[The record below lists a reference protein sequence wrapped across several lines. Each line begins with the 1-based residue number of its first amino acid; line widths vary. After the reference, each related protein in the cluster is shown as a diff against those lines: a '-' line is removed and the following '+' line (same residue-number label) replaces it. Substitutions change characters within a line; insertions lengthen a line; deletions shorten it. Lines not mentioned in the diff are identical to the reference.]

1 MEEDQPRYKK
11 GQTAAF
17 GKRAASVDSS
27 IRSEEESSHRKE
39 RPPNIF
45 MVKNN
50 DDLYNKSKDNL

>member
-1 MEEDQPRYKK
+1 MEEHQPRYKK

-17 GKRAASVDSS
+17 GQRAASVDSS
-27 IRSEEESSHRKE
+27 LRSEEESSHRNE

-45 MVKNN
+45 TVKNN